1 MLTNEK
7 VLEVFKDYL
16 SQEPEY
22 EVVLT
27 SHGYTVM
34 CWNIKGEEWLDAEY
48 CKTPQDLLDALLT
61 SYGNYLEDLI
71 ARSNR
76 DLSEQEERE
85 VQDKKNAMKQKC
97 QEY

>member
-7 VLEVFKDYL
+7 VLNVFKDYL
-16 SQEPEY
+16 AQDPEY

-34 CWNIKGEEWLDAEY
+34 CWNTRGEEWLDVEF
-48 CKTPQDLLDALLT
+48 CKTPQDLLDALLS

-71 ARSNR
+71 THSER
-76 DLSEQEERE
+76 DLTERE
-85 VQDKKNAMKQKC
+85 RHEIQDKKNTMKQKC
-97 QEY
+97 QID